1 MDIHVFIISKKK
13 AFNKEIK
20 KINLDNV
27 IYPSYTKSANL
38 SKKQKDKKRE
48 NFRNKCDKYIISDNA
63 LYKKDK
69 DYDKNNIKYRIPFKV
84 EKINLIKTIHTN
96 NGHLGAN
103 RTRDKI
109 IESDFKWENMINDII
124 DFIKYESV
132 ECINRI
138 SGEKINKKIKVIT
151 TKGSKERYVI
161 DGFQLDEIIKS
172 FTNYSYIIDILNI

>member
-1 MDIHVFIISKKK
+1 
-13 AFNKEIK
+13 
-20 KINLDNV
+20 
-27 IYPSYTKSANL
+27 
-38 SKKQKDKKRE
+38 
-48 NFRNKCDKYIISDNA
+48 
-63 LYKKDK
+63 
-69 DYDKNNIKYRIPFKV
+69 
-84 EKINLIKTIHTN
+84 
-96 NGHLGAN
+96 
-103 RTRDKI
+103 
-109 IESDFKWENMINDII
+109 MINDII